1 LDSNEKQSR
10 ADRLKWLRELRA
22 AIPKTA
28 DQITGRTLEIWSAR
42 LLSIPM
48 PTLLLAANILVDR
61 MTFFPALAEILA
73 VCREVENRVDD
84 RQWKRNLERWEQ
96 EALGPGES
104 RKMLTAL
111 TGAASKRKGTEIVP
125 FRGRGVKQMLA
136 EVPKRFE
143 VGAGETDEQFEE
155 RKRAL
160 MEKAGG

>member
-1 LDSNEKQSR
+1 LATDK
-10 ADRLKWLRELRA
+10 ELA
-22 AIPKTA
+22 AIFT
-28 DQITGRTLEIWSAR
+28 R
-42 LLSIPM
+42 LAEAYPNYELPEESM
-48 PTLLLAANILVDR
+48 RLYAQCWAEASGEALAAAVYGHIR
-61 MTFFPALAEILA
+61 ESKWFPAIAEILERA
-73 VCREVENRVDD
+73 KAYEKNKQQAEAGTSALEKI
-84 RQWKRNLERWEQ
+84 RQWKR

-136 EVPKRFE
+136 EVSKRFE

-160 MEKAGG
+160 MEKAGV